1 MKLSD
6 MKTIDEVI
14 EDHRQ
19 DPEFRAEWDRTEFAR
34 QIAIRVLEY
43 RTARGLSQRALAGIV
58 GMAQPA
64 IARLESG
71 EHQPTLETL
80 ARLTKA
86 TGLEFH
92 LAAARGTVELVAA

>member
-1 MKLSD
+1 MKLSE

-19 DPEFRAEWDRTEFAR
+19 DPEFRVEWDRMEFAR
-34 QIAIRVLEY
+34 QLAIRVLEY
-43 RTARGLSQRALAGIV
+43 RTARGLSQRALADIV

-71 EHQPTLETL
+71 QHQPTLETL

-92 LAAARGTVELVAA
+92 FAAARGTVELVVA